1 MCSFNSEMRFPFAFL
16 EQRLNIGI
24 ATRHGE
30 QILKAIDNSKEK
42 INHMKRISEKISCFY
57 SRDYQIPDQPKFQKL
72 NTKTE
77 GQPPIVTIH
86 FKDIWVTAQAI
97 ESETPEEEIE
107 ISELKPGKFN

>member
-1 MCSFNSEMRFPFAFL
+1 MRFHFAFL

-24 ATRHGE
+24 ATRPGE

-57 SRDYQIPDQPKFQKL
+57 SRDYQIPDQPKISKL

-77 GQPPIVTIH
+77 PEPRVAAIA
-86 FKDIWVTAQAI
+86 FKDIWTVSQPPA
-97 ESETPEEEIE
+97 PEDGTIDVQT
-107 ISELKPGKFN
+107 SELKKGKF